1 MIKLRKA
8 TIEDC
13 EALAPNLGEMDRK
26 EIEWATGLDPA
37 QGLRLCFELC
47 PDDCEVAVL
56 PSGEIG
62 CMHGVM
68 DKFTHGAPWMLV
80 TKNGYS
86 KAGVREGM
94 RMTKDWVERKLKK
107 YKRLSNYISEQ
118 NTNTIRWLSSL
129 GFAFPEKIAEYGYA
143 KKPFLKFER
152 QL

>member
-1 MIKLRKA
+1 MLKFRPA

-37 QGLRLCFELC
+37 QGLRLCYELC
-47 PDDCEVAVL
+47 PDDCEVAIV
-56 PSGEIG
+56 PTGEIVS
-62 CMHGVM
+62 MHGVM
-68 DKFTHGAPWMLV
+68 DKITHGAPWMLLA
-80 TKNGYS
+80 KDAYR
-86 KAGVREGM
+86 KAGIRHGM
-94 RMTKDWVERKLKK
+94 METIDWVDRKLKK

-118 NTNTIRWLSSL
+118 NTNTIKWLYSL